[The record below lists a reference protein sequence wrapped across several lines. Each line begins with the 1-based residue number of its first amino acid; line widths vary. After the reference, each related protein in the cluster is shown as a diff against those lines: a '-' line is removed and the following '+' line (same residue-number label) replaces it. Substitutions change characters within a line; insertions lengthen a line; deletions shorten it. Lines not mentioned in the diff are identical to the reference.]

1 MSVVNNQQTNY
12 SLYYNALNYFKTI
25 MTNHPSIAQVSV
37 GDSFQVDDIE
47 FPYYPLGN
55 ILITQAQFD
64 GSKTIYT
71 CQLTIADK
79 IKNKNN
85 ESTGT
90 KNEQTIPFFGTDDTV
105 DIHAN
110 TLSIVNDLIS
120 YTQYSVQS
128 FDIDS
133 TINSV
138 AFKEEFPNGLA
149 GWVATFDLIA
159 HNDRNRCLFD
169 LYPYTSGSQAEPTI
183 SVYSQVLDFISPAQ
197 YNSIVYRCDGINV
210 ANCYSCNNEYN
221 ITDLVN
227 LFNTPPSPLPG
238 CCTDST
244 YCYCWPNY
252 GTYYD
257 NGDSR
262 IRCEMPTS
270 IYNSLCPS
278 GSLTLD
284 VIYD

>member
-12 SLYYNALNYFKTI
+12 SLYYNALDYFKTI
-25 MTNHPSIAQVSV
+25 MVNHPSIEQVSV

-64 GSKTIYT
+64 GSKTVYT

-79 IKNKNN
+79 IKLKNN

-90 KNEQTIPFFGTDDTV
+90 ENLQNVPFYGTDDTV

-128 FDIDS
+128 FDID
-133 TINSV
+133 TIISSV

-169 LYPYTSGSQAEPTI
+169 LYPYSTGSQTV
-183 SVYSQVLDFISPAQ
+183 SVYSQVVSFSPNPM
-197 YNSIVYRCDGINV
+197 NSIVYRCDGNFV
-210 ANCYSCNNEYN
+210 TASYGQNETTLPN
-221 ITDLVN
+221 LVN
-227 LFNTPPSPLPG
+227 MFNAVPPVQAYASFLE
-238 CCTDST
+238 
-244 YCYCWPNY
+244 Y

-257 NGDSR
+257 NGDGR
-262 IRCEMPTS
+262 VRCEMPTS
-270 IYNSLCPS
+270 VYSSLCSS